1 MWTPLH
7 FAAYFGHTATAEL
20 ILQHQG
26 SVNPLDIS
34 NRTPLHWAALEG
46 HIGTAKLLR
55 EWGGSIE

>member
-7 FAAYFGHTATAEL
+7 FAAYFGHTAIAEH

-34 NRTPLHWAALEG
+34 NRTPLHWAALQG